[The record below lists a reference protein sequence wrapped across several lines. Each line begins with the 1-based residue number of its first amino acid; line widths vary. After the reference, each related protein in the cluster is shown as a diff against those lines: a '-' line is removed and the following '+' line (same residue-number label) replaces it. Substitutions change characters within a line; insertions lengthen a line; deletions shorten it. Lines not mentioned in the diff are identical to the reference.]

1 MRRPVLLIL
10 SLLMIGPV
18 GTAHLG
24 ADSPYLPALE
34 DDDLLVIHDYYTLSY
49 SEKHEQA
56 EWVAY
61 ELTREEVMGPVERS
75 DSFREDLEVTTGS
88 ASLKDYRGSGFDRG
102 HLAPAADMKF
112 SEEAMRD
119 SFFMSNMSPQRPAFN
134 RGIWKQLEALV
145 RDWAYLE
152 GAIQIVTGPVLTDWT
167 PEGKEAS
174 GDLPPGDGRFE
185 TIGPEGVSVPNYYHK
200 VVLDIREPGFK
211 AIGFILPNQRGEAG
225 LEFYAVSVDEVEYA
239 TGLDFFPG
247 LPDEL
252 EESLESALDISLW
265 SFF

>member
-1 MRRPVLLIL
+1 LAPIL
-10 SLLMIGPV
+10 
-18 GTAHLG
+18 
-24 ADSPYLPALE
+24 PYLPAID
-34 DDDLLVIHDYYTLSY
+34 DDDLIVIHDYYALSY
-49 SEKHEQA
+49 SETHEQA

-61 ELTREEVMGPVERS
+61 ELTREEVMGPVERN
-75 DSFREDLEVTTGS
+75 DSFREDGEVTTGS

-145 RDWAYLE
+145 RDWAYAE
-152 GAIQIVTGPVLTDWT
+152 DAIQIVTGPILTDWT
-167 PEGKEAS
+167 PDGGES
-174 GDLPPGDGRFE
+174 PGDGRFE
-185 TIGPEGVSVPNYYHK
+185 TIGPEGVSVPDYYYK
-200 VVLDIREPGFK
+200 VVLDIREPEFK
-211 AIGFILPNQRGEAG
+211 AIGFILPNRRGEAG
-225 LEFYAVSVDEVEYA
+225 LESYALSVDEVEFA

-252 EESLESALDISLW
+252 EESLESALDIGLW